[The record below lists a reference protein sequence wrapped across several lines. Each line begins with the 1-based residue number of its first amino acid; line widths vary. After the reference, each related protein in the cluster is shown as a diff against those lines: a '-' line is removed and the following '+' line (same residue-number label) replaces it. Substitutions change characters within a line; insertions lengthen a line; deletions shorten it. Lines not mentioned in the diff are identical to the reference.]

1 MASQIYEFLLKF
13 ADVLVA
19 MSNNLWALLNY
30 EILNTPV
37 WALLSS
43 SVLIITVLAGII
55 RSLVGG

>member
-1 MASQIYEFLLKF
+1 MASIIYHFLLKF

-19 MSNNLWALLNY
+19 MSNNLWSLLNY
-30 EILNTPV
+30 EITGIPV

-43 SVLIITVLAGII
+43 GVLIITVLAGVL

>member
-1 MASQIYEFLLKF
+1 MASQIYEFLLSF

-19 MSNNLWALLNY
+19 MSSNLWSLLN
-30 EILNTPV
+30 EVILGVPV

-43 SVLIITVLAGII
+43 GVLIITVLAGII

>member
-19 MSNNLWALLNY
+19 MSNNLWTLLNY

-43 SVLIITVLAGII
+43 GVLIITVLAGII

>member
-1 MASQIYEFLLKF
+1 MASIIYHFLLKF

-19 MSNNLWALLNY
+19 MSNNLWSLLNY

-43 SVLIITVLAGII
+43 GVLIITVLVGII